1 MLYIKLNDGSER
13 RIDLGDIAKE
23 RGLAK
28 RFQLKEVSP
37 DKALTLRLA
46 SGTSEHIYVR
56 DIAHMSVE
64 EKAKPR
70 LSERNPMDIIKDIV
84 DGKY

>member
-13 RIDLGDIAKE
+13 RINLSDIAKE

-28 RFQLKEVSP
+28 RFQLKEVSLG
-37 DKALTLRLA
+37 KALTLRLA
-46 SGTSEHIYVR
+46 SGTSEHIYIR

-64 EKAKPR
+64 EKTMPPT
-70 LSERNPMDIIKDIV
+70 SSRNPLDVIKDIF
-84 DGKY
+84 DR